1 MDIFAVVLAAGRGTR
16 MKSLLAD
23 KSKVSFEILGVPL
36 VQHVLNS
43 LKPLKIA
50 TTVVVVGFGGETTTK
65 IVEKQ
70 AMVVWQKEQKGT
82 GHAVMQ
88 ASSILEKK
96 EGCTIVLCGDTPLL
110 RTSTLEKF
118 IKEHIES
125 KNSLTIM
132 SAKVPNPHGYGR
144 IVRKSDGSVQRICEQ
159 ADASKEIDA
168 IDEVN
173 TGVCIFDNILLFNYL
188 AKLKPN
194 NAQGEYYLTDLIKMF
209 VDNNLRVGV
218 SLMDDYHEMLGIN
231 DRKQLAEALSIMKRE
246 INNQLMLSGVTIV
259 DPENTY
265 VGPYV
270 RIGQDSL
277 LMPGCYVVG
286 NTSIGRFNEIG
297 PNTFLNNMEIGDSN
311 KIICS
316 HLIDSKI
323 GNENVIGPYARM
335 RGHVDIKN
343 HVKAGN
349 FVELKGVI
357 VHDSAKMAHLS
368 YLGDAEIGERTNVGC
383 GTIIANY
390 DGVNKLK
397 SKIGN
402 DVFVGSGTT
411 IISPVVIEDEA
422 FIAAGSTINR
432 DVKKNDMAIARARQ
446 ENKPGY
452 AKILRQKA
460 IEKSKK

>member
-1 MDIFAVVLAAGRGTR
+1 MDIYAVVLAAGKGTR

-43 LKPLKIA
+43 LKPLKIL

-65 IVEKQ
+65 IVGNQ
-70 AMVVWQKEQKGT
+70 ALVVWQKEQKGT

-88 ASSILEKK
+88 TASILEKK
-96 EGCTIVLCGDTPLL
+96 EGCTIILCGDTPLL
-110 RTSTLEKF
+110 KTSTLENLINDHVK
-118 IKEHIES
+118 S

-144 IVRKSDGSVQRICEQ
+144 IVRKNDGSVQRICEQ
-159 ADASKEIDA
+159 ADADTEIDA

-173 TGVCIFDNILLFNYL
+173 TGVCVFDNVQLFSYL
-188 AKLKPN
+188 TKLKPN

-209 VDNNLRVGV
+209 VDDNLRVGV
-218 SLMDDYHEMLGIN
+218 SLMHDYHEMLGIN
-231 DRKQLAEALSIMKRE
+231 DRKQLAEALSIMKRD
-246 INNQLMLSGVTIV
+246 INNRLMLSGVSIV

-270 RIGQDSL
+270 QIGQDSL
-277 LMPGCYVVG
+277 LMPGCYIVG
-286 NTSIGRFNEIG
+286 NTSIGCFNEIG
-297 PNTFLNNMEIGDSN
+297 PNTFLNNMEIADSN

-323 GNENVIGPYARM
+323 GNGNVIGPYTRM
-335 RGHVDIKN
+335 RGHVDIRN

-357 VHDSAKMAHLS
+357 VHDDAKMAHLS

-390 DGVNKLK
+390 DGINKFK

-402 DVFVGSGTT
+402 DVFIGSGTT
-411 IISPVVIEDEA
+411 IISPVVIEDES